1 MIIGYCRVSSHDQ
14 DLTRQIESLKAYGCE
29 KIYADKATGKNF
41 NRPKYNAMKED
52 GLRSGDTLVVH
63 EFDRLGRNKDLTL
76 KELQYFKDNNIRL
89 IALNLPT
96 TQIDTKDNDM
106 LKTINNIVIELYTM
120 MAQQEIETRA
130 KRQRE
135 GIDNMS
141 LNKDGKKVSRK
152 TGKLYGRQTIEYPK
166 NWESVIQLVDNK
178 QLSNLEAMTMLG
190 LKKTTYY
197 KLLKEY
203 KSNIFKSMLEE

>member
-1 MIIGYCRVSSHDQ
+1 MIIGYCRVSTKDQ

-41 NRPKYNAMKED
+41 NRPEYNAMKKD

-63 EFDRLGRNKDLTL
+63 EFDRLGRNRDLTL
-76 KELQYFKDNNIRL
+76 KELQYFEDNGISL
-89 IALNLPT
+89 IALNLPFT
-96 TQIDTKDNDM
+96 HDEKDLMAD
-106 LKTINNIVIELYTM
+106 TINKIVIQIYTM
-120 MAQQEIETRA
+120 MAQQEIETRE

-135 GIDNMS
+135 GIDTMP
-141 LNKDGKKVSRK
+141 LNKDGKKVSSK
-152 TGKLYGRQTIEYPK
+152 TGRLYGRQSIKYPK

-178 QLSNLEAMTMLG
+178 QINNLEAMQMLG

>member
-1 MIIGYCRVSSHDQ
+1 MIIGYCRVSTRDQ
-14 DLTRQIESLKAYGCE
+14 DLTRQKESLKAYGCE
-29 KIYADKATGKNF
+29 KIFEDEATGKNF
-41 NRPKYNAMKED
+41 NRPGYKDLKKV
-52 GLRSGDTLVVH
+52 LREGDTLVVH
-63 EFDRLGRNKDLTL
+63 EFDRLGRNRELTL
-76 KELQYFKDNNIRL
+76 KELQYFKDKGIKL
-89 IALNLPT
+89 VALNLPFT
-96 TQIDTKDNDM
+96 DSESLM
-106 LKTINNIVIELYTM
+106 AETINEIVIQLYTM

-178 QLSNLEAMTMLG
+178 QINNLAAMQMLG

>member
-1 MIIGYCRVSSHDQ
+1 MIIGYCRVSTRDQ
-14 DLTRQIESLKAYGCE
+14 DLTRQKESLKAYGCE
-29 KIYADKATGKNF
+29 KIFEDEATGKNF
-41 NRPKYNAMKED
+41 NRPGYKDLKKV
-52 GLRSGDTLVVH
+52 LREGDTLVVH
-63 EFDRLGRNKDLTL
+63 EFDRLGRNRELTL
-76 KELQYFKDNNIRL
+76 KELQYFKDKGIKL
-89 IALNLPT
+89 VALNLPFT
-96 TQIDTKDNDM
+96 DSESLM
-106 LKTINNIVIELYTM
+106 AETINEIVIQLYTM